1 MKSYASMYKTKIF
14 TFIKSDKFLSGMANS
29 VYSLASRSNLLFVGL
44 FRSNEVLIIDTINNK
59 IKQILPLHSP
69 HGVALDR
76 FGNLYAVAMEESS
89 INFFKKSWFNKYKLK
104 KKLNY
109 NNIDGPVSIACS
121 DNNIY
126 IANYASNNIVI
137 TNKDFDFLKIF
148 YFNPLK
154 SKPHSISYSDKKL
167 FIIYRSPPSIVILNE
182 KGNLLFEKNLDSSF
196 DPLSITRY
204 KNCFLIPNYR
214 NGKIAVFDENF
225 NNHYYIEAGNGSP
238 TDTTVIGDE
247 VYISEEKGN
256 RIFII
261 KDLLQQSL

>member
-1 MKSYASMYKTKIF
+1 MYKSKIF
-14 TFIKSDKFLSGMANS
+14 TFINSDRFLSGMANS
-29 VYSLASRSNLLFVGL
+29 VYDIASWNNLLFVCL
-44 FRSNEVLIIDTINNK
+44 YRSNKILVIDIINNK
-59 IKQILPLHSP
+59 INQMMPIHSP
-69 HGVALDR
+69 HGITLNR
-76 FGNLYAVAMEESS
+76 LGNNLYAVSLLENS
-89 INFFKKSWFNKYKLK
+89 IFFFKKNKNNKYKSIK
-104 KKLNY
+104 KI
-109 NNIDGPVSIACS
+109 NNKNISGPVSIACS